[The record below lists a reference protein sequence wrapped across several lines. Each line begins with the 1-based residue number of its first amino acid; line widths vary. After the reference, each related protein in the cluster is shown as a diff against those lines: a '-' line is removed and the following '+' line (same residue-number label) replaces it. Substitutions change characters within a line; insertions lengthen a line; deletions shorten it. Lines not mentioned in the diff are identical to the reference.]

1 MKHEDITGKII
12 GCAMEVH
19 NRLGAGFHE
28 FVYQKAL
35 AIEMKLQGLTYVEE
49 QEMIIFYRETD
60 IAKRRVDFWVENK
73 VSVEIKA
80 RTELTDEHF
89 AQAMNYLEVL
99 KIEIGLLLNFGTKRL
114 EFKRLHNNKLL

>member
-19 NRLGAGFHE
+19 NRLGSGFQE

-99 KIEIGLLLNFGTKRL
+99 KIEIGLLLNIGAKRL